1 MRFRTAIIL
10 SFLAL
15 TTVMAYGA
23 LHLNVEVDQT
33 KYLPDR
39 FESVKWQH
47 VLEREL
53 STSTKT
59 LLIVVEADDVTRKP
73 VLDYM
78 RRVEDRLR
86 SKPYVEDV
94 RGAPDVLRES
104 QANFPAAVI
113 VPSLRPLMS
122 EMKRSKEMFV
132 SEDHKVAII
141 RVGLKSDS
149 DYRKVVPDVRR
160 LLKRGKPKSVKFAD
174 VTGSPAINYDFYRSF
189 VRDLATVTALVSAA
203 VAAVLYLDFRRWW
216 APILGLTIILSAVA
230 WVLGIMYWLGFS
242 PFYATVLLTVV
253 LMLGVGID
261 YVIFTLTRFQEEYDV
276 KGRAKS
282 EAILTA
288 VRRAGRAVLIT
299 GLTASAGFAALAVSE
314 FKMISEIG
322 LGIVAGILTAV
333 ALTLLVLPSLLHST
347 PIGRRSGKKEGRWKA
362 LSLPVRHPLPAIVA
376 LLAVTCLLGYGAAG
390 VKPEVNIEKFL
401 GHNLPSL
408 KARDVLEKHMNV
420 SHHFATIVVEARD
433 VRDPKVIR
441 FMERL
446 ERDVKRTG
454 VAARVFGAPEVIEME
469 ETVKRLPTPVRSA
482 LEPKIE
488 EMEKGVISRDGKVA
502 VIQVQLKPGDP
513 KTQGKKILDT
523 VRSEHP
529 PAGVKVGVTGLPV
542 AFAEMDEQMRKDMR
556 RSTVA
561 SAIGVLAIPTIAL
574 RSPVPPIFGLV
585 AIGSGILW
593 AIGLLGGVLRIVP
606 SFLTMQTTTCI
617 LLGIGMDYC
626 VFLASRYREE
636 RKKHDVKEA
645 WARTMERAGPGV
657 LFSGL
662 TSAIGFLSLLLS
674 HTGIMRNM
682 GLYQGIGVLSTL
694 TLVLVGFPALYVL
707 IGRVFSREG
716 GATDD
721 R

>member
-15 TTVMAYGA
+15 TAVMAYGA

-39 FESVKWQH
+39 FESMKWQH
-47 VLEREL
+47 VVEREL
-53 STSTKT
+53 GTSTKT
-59 LLIVVEADDVTRKP
+59 LLIVIEADDVTRKP

-78 RRVEDRLR
+78 RRIEDRLR
-86 SKPYVEDV
+86 SKPYVENV

-104 QANFPAAVI
+104 PANFPAAVTM
-113 VPSLRPLMS
+113 PGLRPLMS
-122 EMKRSKEMFV
+122 EMERSKEMFV
-132 SEDHKVAII
+132 SKDHKVAII
-141 RVGLKSDS
+141 RVGLKSDA

-160 LLKRGKPKSVKFAD
+160 SLERDKPKSVKFAD
-174 VTGSPAINYDFYRSF
+174 VTGSPAINYDFYRGF
-189 VRDLATVTALVSAA
+189 LKDLVTVTALVSAA
-203 VAAVLYLDFRRWW
+203 VAAVLYVDFRRWW
-216 APILGLTIILSAVA
+216 APVLGLTIILSAVA
-230 WVLGIMYWLGFS
+230 WVLGIMYWLGFA

-261 YVIFTLTRFQEEYDV
+261 YVIFTLTRFQEEYDI
-276 KGRAKS
+276 KGRAKG

-299 GLTASAGFAALAVSE
+299 GLTASAGFAALALSE
-314 FKMISEIG
+314 FRMVSEIG

-333 ALTLLVLPSLLHST
+333 ALTLLVLPSLLQSI
-347 PIGRRSGKKEGRWKA
+347 PIGRKSSEKKEESWKV
-362 LSLPVRHPLPAIVA
+362 LSIPVRHPVPAIVA
-376 LLAVTCLLGYGAAG
+376 LLAITGLLGYGAAG

-408 KARDVLEKHMNV
+408 KARDVLEKHMDV

-433 VRDPKVIR
+433 VRDPKVVR
-441 FMERL
+441 FMEKL
-446 ERDVKRTG
+446 KRDAKRTG
-454 VAARVFGAPEVIEME
+454 VAARVFGAPDVIGME
-469 ETVKRLPTPVRSA
+469 KTVERLPAPIRSA
-482 LEPKIE
+482 LEPKVE
-488 EMEKGVISRDGKVA
+488 DMEKGVISGDGKVA

-513 KTQGKKILDT
+513 KVQGRKILDM
-523 VRSEHP
+523 VRHEHP
-529 PAGVKVGVTGLPV
+529 PTGVKVGVTGLPV
-542 AFAEMDEQMRKDMR
+542 AFAEMHEQVNEDMR
-556 RSTVA
+556 RSTIA
-561 SAIGVLAIPTIAL
+561 SAIGVLAIPTIAF
-574 RSPVPPIFGLV
+574 RNPIPPVFGLV

-606 SFLTMQTTTCI
+606 SFLAMQTTICI

-636 RKKHDVKEA
+636 RKEHGVKEA
-645 WARTMERAGPGV
+645 WTHTMERAGPGV

-694 TLVLVGFPALYVL
+694 TLVLVGFPALYVV
-707 IGRVFSREG
+707 ISRVFSRG
-716 GATDD
+716 

>member
-1 MRFRTAIIL
+1 MRFRTTIIL

-15 TTVMAYGA
+15 TAVMAYGA

-39 FESVKWQH
+39 FESMKWQH
-47 VLEREL
+47 VVEREL
-53 STSTKT
+53 GTSTKT

-78 RRVEDRLR
+78 RCVEDRLR

-104 QANFPAAVI
+104 PTNFPTAVNI
-113 VPSLRPLMS
+113 QGLRPLIS
-122 EMKRSKEMFV
+122 EMERSKEMFV
-132 SEDHKVAII
+132 SKDRKIAII
-141 RVGLKSDS
+141 RVGLKSDA
-149 DYRKVVPDVRR
+149 DYRKVVPDIRR
-160 LLKRGKPKSVKFAD
+160 LLGRDKPKSVRFAD

-189 VRDLATVTALVSAA
+189 LKDVVEVTALVSTA
-203 VAAVLYLDFRRWW
+203 VAAVLYVDFRRWW
-216 APILGLTIILSAVA
+216 APILGLAIILSAVA
-230 WVLGIMYWLGFS
+230 WVLGIMYWMEFS

-261 YVIFTLTRFQEEYDV
+261 YVIFTLTRFHEEYDI

-299 GLTASAGFAALAVSE
+299 GLTASAGFAALTLSE
-314 FKMISEIG
+314 FRMVSEIG
-322 LGIVAGILTAV
+322 FGIVAGILTAV
-333 ALTLLVLPSLLHST
+333 ALTLLVLPSLLQSV
-347 PIGRRSGKKEGRWKA
+347 PIGRRNSEKEEGWKV
-362 LSLPVRHPLPAIVA
+362 LSVPVKYPLPAIIA
-376 LLAVTCLLGYGAAG
+376 LLAITGLLGYGAAG

-401 GHNLPSL
+401 GHDLPSL
-408 KARDVLEKHMNV
+408 EARDILEKHMDV

-433 VRDPKVIR
+433 IRDPKVVR
-441 FMERL
+441 FMEKL
-446 ERDVKRTG
+446 ERDAKSTG
-454 VAARVFGAPEVIEME
+454 VVARVFGAPDVIWME
-469 ETVKRLPTPVRSA
+469 KTVERLPAPIRSS
-482 LEPKIE
+482 LEPNVE
-488 EMEKGVISRDGKVA
+488 DMEKGVISGDGKVA

-513 KTQGKKILDT
+513 KVQGRKIMDV
-523 VRSEHP
+523 VRHEHP
-529 PAGVKVGVTGLPV
+529 PEGVKVGATGLPV
-542 AFAEMDEQMRKDMR
+542 AFAEMYAQVNEDMR
-556 RSTVA
+556 RSTIA

-574 RSPVPPIFGLV
+574 RSPIPPVFGLV

-593 AIGLLGGVLRIVP
+593 AIGLLGGILRIVP
-606 SFLTMQTTTCI
+606 SFLAMQTTMCI

-626 VFLASRYREE
+626 VFMASRYREE
-636 RKKHDVKEA
+636 RKKHGVEEA
-645 WARTMERAGPGV
+645 WTRTMERAGPGV

-674 HTGIMRNM
+674 HTGIMRNI

-694 TLVLVGFPALYVL
+694 TLVIVGFPAMYVV
-707 IGRVFSREG
+707 ISRMFSRSDEVY
-716 GATDD
+716 
-721 R
+721 